1 VTTADRLLF
10 TILSSSR
17 SILSSM
23 GIRGRS
29 LLPLAVTS
37 LAVASCSA
45 AAPSGSGL
53 AHASASGSPPASASP
68 RSPSP
73 RSASPA
79 GSARPGTVVPGRALP
94 APAGLVPFGPVAAG
108 QGAWRPAGRAV
119 AENGQSVRAVY
130 ETTLI
135 PPGGTQSA
143 GIAWLDTG
151 LLAARLYSG
160 SVSPGGGPYRYTA
173 PIQPAQAATLVAAF
187 NGGFKMNQ
195 ARGGYYTEG
204 RMIDPL
210 RAGAASLVIYADGSV
225 TIGAWGRDV
234 TMTPQVV
241 SVRQNLLPL
250 VAGGRPTPRAAS
262 ARWQAWGS
270 TCGAASCGPTVPG
283 IEHQWRSGLGIT
295 ADGALVY
302 VAGPALDPL
311 QLAQL
316 LVRAGAV
323 RGMQLDI
330 NPDWPVF
337 VTYDPP
343 AGGQAAAANGRKLLS
358 GTAQGPWTF
367 FESSWARDFI
377 TMSAR

>member
-1 VTTADRLLF
+1 
-10 TILSSSR
+10 
-17 SILSSM
+17 M

-45 AAPSGSGL
+45 AAPSGSGS
-53 AHASASGSPPASASP
+53 AHASAPASPPRPP
-68 RSPSP
+68 RPALP
-73 RSASPA
+73 RPALPRPALASPA

-108 QGAWRPAGRAV
+108 QGAWRPAGRPV

-173 PIQPAQAATLVAAF
+173 PIRPAQAATLVAAF

-225 TIGAWGRDV
+225 GIGAWGRDV

-316 LVRAGAV
+316 L
-323 RGMQLDI
+323 
-330 NPDWPVF
+330 
-337 VTYDPP
+337 
-343 AGGQAAAANGRKLLS
+343 AAPGRCAACS
-358 GTAQGPWTF
+358 STSTPTGPC
-367 FESSWARDFI
+367 S
-377 TMSAR
+377 

>member
-1 VTTADRLLF
+1 
-10 TILSSSR
+10 
-17 SILSSM
+17 M

-45 AAPSGSGL
+45 PAPSGSEP
-53 AHASASGSPPASASP
+53 AHASAPANPPASASP
-68 RSPSP
+68 RSP
-73 RSASPA
+73 SPA

-94 APAGLVPFGPVAAG
+94 APAGLLPFGPVGAG
-108 QGAWRPAGRAV
+108 QGAWRPAGRPV

-135 PPGGTQSA
+135 PPGGTQRA

-173 PIQPAQAATLVAAF
+173 PIRPAQAATLVAAF

-204 RMIDPL
+204 RTIDPL

-225 TIGAWGRDV
+225 GIGAWGRDV

-262 ARWQAWGS
+262 ARWRAWGS
-270 TCGAASCGPTVPG
+270 TCGASSCAPTVPG
-283 IEHQWRSGLGIT
+283 IKHQWRSGLGIT

-302 VAGPALDPL
+302 VTGPALDPL

-343 AGGQAAAANGRKLLS
+343 AGGRAAAANGRKLLA

>member
-1 VTTADRLLF
+1 
-10 TILSSSR
+10 
-17 SILSSM
+17 M
-23 GIRGRS
+23 GIRGRR
-29 LLPLAVTS
+29 LLLLSVTS

-45 AAPSGSGL
+45 AAPAGSGP
-53 AHASASGSPPASASP
+53 ARASAPASPHASASP
-68 RSPSP
+68 RSRSP
-73 RSASPA
+73 SPA
-79 GSARPGTVVPGRALP
+79 GSTRPGTVLPGTVVPGRALP

-108 QGAWRPAGRAV
+108 QGVWRPAGRPV

-135 PPGGTQSA
+135 PPGSTRPA

-173 PIQPAQAATLVAAF
+173 PIRPAQAATLVAAF

-225 TIGAWGRDV
+225 GIGAWGRDV

-250 VAGGRPTPRAAS
+250 VADGRPTPRAAS

-337 VTYDPP
+337 VTYGPP
-343 AGGQAAAANGRKLLS
+343 AGGRAAAANGRKLLS

-367 FESSWARDFI
+367 FESAWARDFI